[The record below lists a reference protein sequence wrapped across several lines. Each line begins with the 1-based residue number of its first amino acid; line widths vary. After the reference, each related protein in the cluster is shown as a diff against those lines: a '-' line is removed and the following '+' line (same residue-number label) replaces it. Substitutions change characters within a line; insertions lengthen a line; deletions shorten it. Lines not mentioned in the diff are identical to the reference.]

1 VTTRSG
7 NVCFGFQKAN
17 GLALAI
23 AAVGA
28 TLALV
33 AAPARAETIIDS
45 WKTVTIPSP
54 PELQPVTVQSAQTA
68 LLLLDF
74 SEDICTQ
81 AKRPSCARSVPAV
94 AKLLAAARAH
104 KMLVVYSTG
113 GKVSPKPVAPLAHK
127 GDEPTV
133 QSGVDKF
140 QGTDLD
146 KILSSHGIKTLIVTG
161 TSAHGA
167 VLYTASEAAVRNFEV
182 IVPVDGSSAETPFA
196 ELVTAWLLKNA
207 PGSVSAHVT
216 LTSTP
221 QITIR

>member
-1 VTTRSG
+1 MMTRSG
-7 NVCFGFQKAN
+7 NVRSGLPKASA
-17 GLALAI
+17 LALAA

-28 TLALV
+28 TLALHP
-33 AAPARAETIIDS
+33 APARAETIVDT
-45 WKTVTIPSP
+45 WKTVAIPSP
-54 PELQPVTVQSAQTA
+54 PQLQPVNVQSTQTA

-74 SEDICTQ
+74 SEDICTE
-81 AKRPSCARSVPAV
+81 ARRPSCAHSVPAV

-104 KMLVVYSTG
+104 NMLVVYSTG

-127 GDEPTV
+127 GAEPTV

-146 KILSSHGIKTLIVTG
+146 KILSSHGIKTVIVTG

-167 VLYTASEAAVRNFEV
+167 VLYTASEAAVRSLEV
-182 IVPVDGSSAETPFA
+182 IVPVDGFSAESPFA
-196 ELVTAWLLKNA
+196 ELATAWLLKNA
-207 PGSVSAHVT
+207 PASVSAHVT